1 MEQFEQLLTCAICLD
16 RYRNP
21 KLLPCQ
27 HSFCMEP
34 CMDGLVD
41 YVRRQVKCPECRAE
55 HRIPYQGVQAFP
67 TNVTLQRFL
76 ELHIEITGE
85 LPDPTSGQTMERCGV
100 CSEKS
105 YCSLC
110 VHCDKKCCP
119 ECKDAHM
126 DILRREITRIN
137 SQIRRGLHRLQDALA
152 LVEKNTLSLQTNCAS
167 VAEEVDEIYRRLSK
181 ALKDR
186 TEHLRNEIDR
196 YSGTELRLLI
206 QLKENLELEIANIQS
221 NCDLAEAHINENVPW
236 DDAELLDTK
245 ELFLRTVEFIRN
257 YEYELGDY
265 GRRVRFVMA
274 HEPNQLVL
282 HVAGYGE
289 LNIKPETGSTG
300 HLGTT
305 GGLAPPGGSPGLMRS
320 KSDHRLASQYRQEEE
335 RLSRNR
341 YVPDYDVK
349 LKKKSIFF
357 VSYFDRLYTFK
368 NNILEFLID
377 ISNSF
382 RVTAISRVAARQ
394 YDTPDYEA
402 PRNKSRYRSRFMRQR
417 DGEESDGDTRSS
429 VRFSS
434 SAEQAPREKVLY
446 TEDAARGPIS
456 GIFRLTDSPRVMK
469 KLQECER
476 ASKRKKDDP
485 AVVTPIAAAPTQTQ
499 PPKTTQ
505 VQPKK
510 SPAPAK
516 QSSEDDEISR
526 IKKQNKANP
535 QAEAVEERPPATPT
549 PVAREPETE
558 DRRPVTRRTSSEP
571 HTPGVRS
578 ASSDSSTGSESSA
591 GSGIRSTGATF
602 TTEEM
607 KQKYLSRAP
616 PQTTNTNSVSSTN
629 PVRESASATTAPSP
643 RPFQSRFLGNRATP
657 PAPSPAPVP
666 EKKKE
671 EEDDDDTSSSS
682 EETET
687 ETEESETDTRTSS
700 APATSER
707 REVAMAKTD
716 IGPLLAR
723 SAEARRGSK
732 EESPSTRL
740 KILAS
745 NEHYSSVPSIVIT
758 PDDSKLISVNH
769 PDLTVS
775 EENVNINNGT
785 DNNNIKL
792 DLISSENN
800 QSDSANNQP
809 EALTIGSYELGK
821 MAAQNEGNWMLGSI
835 KEEGYDEALG
845 GSKAVEVSSDE
856 IDSEEES
863 ERDVKAG
870 SHEAYQETNY
880 DQESDERKIFK
891 AGSHELNSGTV
902 NDQDSSERKNV
913 KAGFHELTNE
923 IDEQDDDE
931 LSNVKPGSS
940 ELNSETDQ
948 EESDDETSN
957 IKAGSHEFNG
967 KSLNDQK
974 EYKER
979 NVKVDFKELNSGIDS
994 LDENN
999 DQKSNIKGGSYEL
1012 NSRTVNDEENSE
1024 RRDIK
1029 ANFHELNSET
1039 DQEESDDETSSF
1051 KAGSHEFNK
1060 ETANVQK
1067 ESERMNVK
1075 ANIHE
1080 FNNDQK
1086 ESNRKNIEAR
1096 FHELERGTF
1105 DEKEG
1110 SKIHNEA
1117 DSNELNSRAFND
1129 QEEYQR
1135 RNVKAGSHEFNKE
1148 PVNEDEILENG
1159 QSRKMSPEIE
1169 TEVSDGILTDTEDLG
1184 EILSSVIKSAKKME
1198 QEYSLKHNPKD
1209 DDSEAESEDLR
1220 TYSKSNDS
1228 ASEMS
1233 ASFSTN
1239 VSDRI
1244 EDIFNRNSI
1253 SEDFEST
1260 VDISNENNNNNNDN
1274 DNDDNGRRSDNRN
1287 IPMQMVTT
1295 VFCVSVLCYGVLTNL
1310 FLNKS
1315 RSQAAVTAPRE
1326 REREREREPEP
1337 EVEPLSP
1344 RSRYAAL
1351 KERRQRVARSRS
1363 SHNFGNDDIDLDED
1377 PPSPTTQSPN
1387 AYLAA
1392 KYGAG
1397 SELARSRSTHA
1408 LKSREPSP
1416 ERERPGAEKDGAAL
1430 SSWARYLKNKYGNRS
1445 TKDKEPTSTS
1455 AIPSSSASAASRR
1468 LSLGLPLRHAGQ
1480 TSFESS
1486 DDDQKNPSGS
1496 PTSPTAAHG
1505 IPAVAGSS
1513 TRNQYLLKRKQLL
1526 KFGMRGSG
1534 AGCFTWPRGLA
1545 VGPDNSI
1552 VVADSSNHRVQVF
1565 DGNGNF
1571 VKEFGT
1577 YGSGEGE
1584 FDCLAGVAVNRIGQF
1599 IIADRYNHRIQ
1610 VLDPSGRFLRAF
1622 GSQGTGDGRFNYPWG
1637 ITTDALGFIYVCDKE
1652 NHRVQVFQSD
1662 GTFVG
1667 KFSSCGSGRGQL
1679 EHPHYIAVSNTN
1691 RVIVSDSN
1699 NHRIQIFDVG
1709 GRVLTAFGSEGSD
1722 DGQFKFPRGVAVDD
1736 QGYIIVADSGN
1747 NRIQIFTPD
1756 GLFLRAFGNWGSGD
1770 AEFKGLEG
1778 VAVTS
1783 VGNIVVCDRENH
1795 RVQIF

>member
-167 VAEEVDEIYRRLSK
+167 VTEEVDEIYRRLSK

-221 NCDLAEAHINENVPW
+221 NCDLAEAHINENVSW

-341 YVPDYDVK
+341 YVPDY
-349 LKKKSIFF
+349 
-357 VSYFDRLYTFK
+357 
-368 NNILEFLID
+368 E
-377 ISNSF
+377 
-382 RVTAISRVAARQ
+382 

-558 DRRPVTRRTSSEP
+558 DRRPVTRTSSEP

-616 PQTTNTNSVSSTN
+616 PQTTNTNSLSSTN
-629 PVRESASATTAPSP
+629 PIRESASATTAPSP

-732 EESPSTRL
+732 EESPSTR
-740 KILAS
+740 
-745 NEHYSSVPSIVIT
+745 YSSPRGS
-758 PDDSKLISVNH
+758 PALSA
-769 PDLTVS
+769 
-775 EENVNINNGT
+775 
-785 DNNNIKL
+785 
-792 DLISSENN
+792 SS
-800 QSDSANNQP
+800 P
-809 EALTIGSYELGK
+809 TG
-821 MAAQNEGNWMLGSI
+821 
-835 KEEGYDEALG
+835 
-845 GSKAVEVSSDE
+845 
-856 IDSEEES
+856 
-863 ERDVKAG
+863 
-870 SHEAYQETNY
+870 
-880 DQESDERKIFK
+880 
-891 AGSHELNSGTV
+891 
-902 NDQDSSERKNV
+902 
-913 KAGFHELTNE
+913 
-923 IDEQDDDE
+923 
-931 LSNVKPGSS
+931 
-940 ELNSETDQ
+940 
-948 EESDDETSN
+948 
-957 IKAGSHEFNG
+957 
-967 KSLNDQK
+967 
-974 EYKER
+974 
-979 NVKVDFKELNSGIDS
+979 
-994 LDENN
+994 
-999 DQKSNIKGGSYEL
+999 
-1012 NSRTVNDEENSE
+1012 
-1024 RRDIK
+1024 
-1029 ANFHELNSET
+1029 
-1039 DQEESDDETSSF
+1039 TSSPS
-1051 KAGSHEFNK
+1051 GY
-1060 ETANVQK
+1060 T
-1067 ESERMNVK
+1067 
-1075 ANIHE
+1075 
-1080 FNNDQK
+1080 
-1086 ESNRKNIEAR
+1086 
-1096 FHELERGTF
+1096 
-1105 DEKEG
+1105 
-1110 SKIHNEA
+1110 
-1117 DSNELNSRAFND
+1117 SR
-1129 QEEYQR
+1129 
-1135 RNVKAGSHEFNKE
+1135 
-1148 PVNEDEILENG
+1148 
-1159 QSRKMSPEIE
+1159 
-1169 TEVSDGILTDTEDLG
+1169 
-1184 EILSSVIKSAKKME
+1184 
-1198 QEYSLKHNPKD
+1198 
-1209 DDSEAESEDLR
+1209 
-1220 TYSKSNDS
+1220 
-1228 ASEMS
+1228 
-1233 ASFSTN
+1233 
-1239 VSDRI
+1239 
-1244 EDIFNRNSI
+1244 
-1253 SEDFEST
+1253 
-1260 VDISNENNNNNNDN
+1260 
-1274 DNDDNGRRSDNRN
+1274 
-1287 IPMQMVTT
+1287 
-1295 VFCVSVLCYGVLTNL
+1295 

-1455 AIPSSSASAASRR
+1455 AIPSSSTSAASRR

-1667 KFSSCGSGRGQL
+1667 KFGSCGSGRGQL